1 MVPAMVGCLPL
12 AEKGRSIRSATLPGQ
27 PAHNPAP
34 ALSQPIHLRAL
45 PASKCPGSSPA
56 PITLDAVPIP
66 RPLLALAPTVTTCY
80 FVESSAADG
89 SNCCTTVSRQ
99 MTMQIFMSFPS
110 PGSGTRC
117 QPTHFFSQTEETN
130 ICRIIGYLTPARVFS
145 VSNESFPAL
154 HRGILIFRETVTIPQ
169 FSHLSKSFI
178 KTSWN
183 QQVWAE
189 NPRH

>member
-27 PAHNPAP
+27 PARHPAP

-66 RPLLALAPTVTTCY
+66 RVVARPLLALAPTTATCY

-117 QPTHFFSQTEETN
+117 QPTHFFSQTEETH
-130 ICRIIGYLTPARVFS
+130 ICSIIGYLTPACVF
-145 VSNESFPAL
+145 SNESFPAYTE
-154 HRGILIFRETVTIPQ
+154 GF
-169 FSHLSKSFI
+169 
-178 KTSWN
+178 
-183 QQVWAE
+183 
-189 NPRH
+189 

>member
-1 MVPAMVGCLPL
+1 MQPF
-12 AEKGRSIRSATLPGQ
+12 PGQ
-27 PAHNPAP
+27 PAHHPAP
-34 ALSQPIHLRAL
+34 ALSQPIHLRAM

-80 FVESSAADG
+80 FVESSGWQQLLYD
-89 SNCCTTVSRQ
+89 SLEQ

-130 ICRIIGYLTPARVFS
+130 ICSIIGHLTPVLVF
-145 VSNESFPAL
+145 SNESFPAL

-189 NPRH
+189 NPRHQALFLLI